1 MRQKAEKG
9 PLARRTPRAS
19 NQDELEAL
27 KGLLLGEER
36 RQLDQID
43 RRLTDPSLRAEDLAD
58 ALPDAVRLRDQRDD
72 ELTEALEAPVTQC
85 IDSAIRHNPENFARA
100 LYPVMGPAIRQSIA
114 NTLRGLVENI
124 NRTLEHSL
132 SSRGLRWRLE
142 AMRSG
147 VPFGEVVLRHTL
159 VYRVEQVFLIQPG
172 SGLLMQHAADEL
184 AVGGDRDAIS
194 GMLTA
199 ITQFVRDAF
208 AAGEGDALENI
219 EMGDH
224 TVLLVHGPH
233 AYLAAVVRGIPPH
246 GLREQCQSLLEQLH
260 VHYKG
265 LLEGF
270 DGNPERL
277 APLQHRLEKCLISQQ
292 RESER
297 RNRRSPILVLLGL
310 LILGAFAWWSWNQ
323 WQEHRATQALLERE
337 QALVSQLEK
346 APGVMLSEV
355 RYGPTL
361 RIRGLKDP
369 LAPSVDPLLT
379 NSGLQ
384 ASQIDLQMRPYLDL
398 DPSLIVE
405 RARRKLKPPP
415 SVTLSLN
422 RDRLILR
429 GNADDAW
436 VKHAHLAAPLL
447 PGVNEVDDSA
457 LVSPDQYLLEEA
469 KRRLAPLPE
478 GVALAAHNGRL
489 RLSGQAPLEWIA
501 GSDKRLEGLP
511 GLEGVDRQGLAPAEA
526 AEYESLRS
534 RIDQRAL
541 YFSDSGAE
549 LGDKQQPLLDALAR
563 ELRRLQELGR
573 TLERPFHVIITG
585 RTDGVGAEAYN
596 KALAEARARAIREQ
610 LVSRGVPPELLE
622 TRTRIEERPILDPQ
636 LRRVDLAI
644 APLQD

>member
-1 MRQKAEKG
+1 MRQKAKQG
-9 PLARRTPRAS
+9 PSAGRPPRAS

-36 RQLDQID
+36 RQLDEID
-43 RRLTDPSLRAEDLAD
+43 ERLTDPGLRAEDLAE
-58 ALPDAVRLRDQRDD
+58 ALPDAIRLRDQRDE
-72 ELTEALEAPVTQC
+72 ELTDALEAPVTQC
-85 IDSAIRHNPENFARA
+85 IDSAIRHNPDKFAHA

-132 SSRGLRWRLE
+132 SPRGLRWRLE

-208 AAGEGDALENI
+208 AAGEGEALDHI

-233 AYLAAVVRGIPPH
+233 AYLAVVVRGIPPH

-260 VHYKG
+260 VRYKR
-265 LLEGF
+265 LLEDF
-270 DGNPERL
+270 DGNPEHL
-277 APLQHRLEKCLISQQ
+277 SPLRHQLEKCLISQQ
-292 RESER
+292 REDENR
-297 RNRRSPILVLLGL
+297 RRRSPLLPLLAL
-310 LILGAFAWWSWNQ
+310 LILGALAWWGWNQ
-323 WQEHRATQALLERE
+323 WEAHRAAQALLERE
-337 QALVSQLEK
+337 QALISQLEK
-346 APGVMLSEV
+346 APGVTLSKV
-355 RYGPTL
+355 DYGPTL

-369 LAPSVDPLLT
+369 LAPSLDPLLAD
-379 NSGLQ
+379 SGLQ
-384 ASQIDLQMRPYLDL
+384 PSQIDLQMRPYLDL
-398 DPSLIVE
+398 DPALILE

-415 SVTLSLN
+415 SVTLSL
-422 RDRLILR
+422 DQGRLILR
-429 GNADDAW
+429 GSADEAW
-436 VKHAHLAAPLL
+436 IARARLAAPLL

-457 LVSPDQYLLEEA
+457 LVSPDQHLLQEA
-469 KRRLAPLPE
+469 KRRLAPPPE
-478 GVALAAHNGRL
+478 GVTIAAHDGRL

-501 GSDKRLEGLP
+501 GIDNKLQGLP
-511 GLEGVDRQGLAPAEA
+511 GLKGIDRQGLVA
-526 AEYESLRS
+526 AEETEYEALRS
-534 RIDQRAL
+534 RIDQRAI
-541 YFSDSGAE
+541 YFIDSGSE
-549 LGDKQQPLLDALAR
+549 LGEEQRPLLDALAR
-563 ELRRLQELGR
+563 ELRRLQQLGEKLGR
-573 TLERPFHVIITG
+573 PFRVIITG
-585 RTDGVGAEAYN
+585 RTDGVGSAAYN
-596 KALAEARARAIREQ
+596 SALAEARAQAIREQ
-610 LVSRGVPPELLE
+610 LVSRGVPAELLK
-622 TRTRIEERPILDPQ
+622 TRTRIEQRPILDPQ
-636 LRRVDLAI
+636 LRRVELAI